1 MPSDITENTHHC
13 GDGSGN
19 SFHAV
24 YVFNL
29 HKGLQAT
36 DRDIPPEKECVLSC
50 LPFPMLSKLYTQPFF
65 LFLFLDK

>member
-19 SFHAV
+19 SRHAV

-29 HKGLQAT
+29 HKGLQGT
-36 DRDIPPEKECVLSC
+36 DRDIPQKRS
-50 LPFPMLSKLYTQPFF
+50 M
-65 LFLFLDK
+65 